1 VVVLLLVAA
10 VCIVAGS
17 VAAAAVHVAPRS
29 DPALSATRAIG
40 EQIGRRRSLRGFLDS
55 RLERGVATGLALT
68 IGLLAAIAAG
78 IGIGILIYM
87 VRTQTGLVQ
96 VDRAVERW
104 SDPRMTPASI
114 AALRVL
120 TAFGATATVVV
131 LGVLTA
137 AYGLWRWR
145 SRAIPVF
152 LAIVIVGQLVLSD
165 LIKGAVQ
172 RTRPDLRP
180 LAGFTGPSFPSGHT
194 TAAAATF
201 VAIAIVLGRDGTS
214 RRRML
219 LAGTAIGLA
228 VAVACSRVF
237 LGVHWL
243 TDVIGGLLLG
253 WTWVALCAV
262 AFGGH
267 VMRFAAPARAAAATG
282 PEPEPRFDEAIA
294 GAGLSPTQRKE
305 IP

>member
-1 VVVLLLVAA
+1 VVVLVLVAA
-10 VCIVAGS
+10 MCVVAGC

-40 EQIGRRRSLRGFLDS
+40 EQIDRRRSLRGFLDS
-55 RLERGVATGLALT
+55 RFERGVATGLALT
-68 IGLLAAIAAG
+68 IGLLTAIAAG
-78 IGIGILIYM
+78 IVIGVLIYM

-96 VDRAVERW
+96 VDRAVEEW

-114 AALRVL
+114 ATLRVL
-120 TAFGATATVVV
+120 TSFGATATAIV

-137 AYGLWRWR
+137 GYGLWRWR

-152 LAIVIVGQLVLSD
+152 LAIVIAGQFVLSD
-165 LIKGAVQ
+165 LIKDAVQ
-172 RTRPDLRP
+172 RARPDLRP

-201 VAIAIVLGRDGTS
+201 VAIAIVLGRDQTS

-219 LAGTAIGLA
+219 LVGMAVGLA
-228 VAVACSRVF
+228 VGVACSRVL

-243 TDVIGGLLLG
+243 TDAIGGLLLG

-267 VMRFAAPARAAAATG
+267 VMRFASPARAAAAA
-282 PEPEPRFDEAIA
+282 PEPEPRFDDAIA
-294 GAGLSPTQRKE
+294 GAGRNPAQRKE
-305 IP
+305 TL